1 MAGTKHVR
9 GMVVDL
15 LQTSRRATG
24 HTCQATHAIDG
35 AELGCILTEHGGG
48 MHLDVRGLWWC
59 AAPALALSH

>member
-1 MAGTKHVR
+1 MG
-9 GMVVDL
+9 L